1 MGIPPPPLGVCE
13 GRLFGRLKVLAFND
27 IACQIMTLSERLGRR
42 KFGAQTPRRDHFAFC
57 RGVGESLGGNDLN
70 YITRDETIHA
80 ALQHM
85 HGCWEVAR
93 EHDGSYNTP
102 TIMETLASLCA
113 SEEGEARR

>member
-1 MGIPPPPLGVCE
+1 M
-13 GRLFGRLKVLAFND
+13 K
-27 IACQIMTLSERLGRR
+27 MTLSERLGRR
-42 KFGAQTPRRDHFAFC
+42 KFGAQTPRRNHFAFC

-80 ALQHM
+80 ALRHM

-102 TIMETLASLCA
+102 TMETLASLCA